1 MNDTALIEE
10 TARRSL
16 SEALTQEVIEAA
28 ERGLWPAAL
37 WNRVEADG
45 FIQPSALASDAAE
58 ALEIEAAVIRAA
70 AATAAPI
77 PIVETVLAGAFV
89 AAHGLEPPPGPLTIA
104 TFAPGEELTRHG
116 ERITGRLERVPWG
129 RDAIGIVAIAGGD
142 LVVLDPK
149 SAELTTGANLA
160 GEPRDKLDFRDA
172 QPLAVGNAVDRER
185 MIARGAAARAIQ
197 LAGAAGRVLEITVA
211 YATQRNQFGRPIGN
225 FQAIQ
230 HQLAAAASELASAR
244 VAADQAYQALSAG
257 KGEIFACAIAKARAS
272 DAAGAVARAGH
283 QVHGAIGF
291 TMEYQLQRF
300 TRRIMAW
307 RSEFGSSAFWARRIG
322 EIILAD
328 PNRSAWSI
336 ITTGS

>member
-16 SEALTQEVIEAA
+16 SDALTAEVIEAA
-28 ERGLWPAAL
+28 ERGVWPAAVWDRL
-37 WNRVEADG
+37 EADG
-45 FIQPSALASDAAE
+45 FLLPSALAGDAAE
-58 ALEIEAAVIRAA
+58 ALEIEAAVLRAA

-77 PIVETVLAGAFV
+77 PIAETALAGSFLT
-89 AAHGLEPPPGPLTIA
+89 AHGLEPPPGPLTLA
-104 TFAPGEELTRHG
+104 TFAPGEELLRHG
-116 ERITGRLERVPWG
+116 ERISGRLERVPWG
-129 RDAIGIVAIAGGD
+129 RDAAAVVAIASGD

-149 SAELTTGANLA
+149 LAALSTGTNLA
-160 GEPRDKLDFRDA
+160 GESRDTLDFIDA

-185 MIARGAAARAIQ
+185 MLIRGAAARAMQ
-197 LAGAAGRVLEITVA
+197 LTAAAERVLEMTVE

-244 VAADQAYQALSAG
+244 VAADQAYQALGAA
-257 KGEIFACAIAKARAS
+257 KGELFACAIAKARAS

-283 QVHGAIGF
+283 QVHGAIGY

-307 RSEFGSSAFWARRIG
+307 RGEFGSSAFWARRIG
-322 EIILAD
+322 EIVLAD
-328 PNRSAWSI
+328 TSRPAWSI
-336 ITTGS
+336 ITAGS